1 MLSDWNL
8 KAQDP
13 QEKSE
18 YLSGTDWNLFIF
30 EAQSNICKLPRS
42 IIGNNPLLHIID
54 LVIMSNNGDI
64 ITVILGDKD
73 LVIICNNDVITDVIM
88 SNNWVITDVI
98 MSNNGDIITV
108 IMGNNVVITG

>member
-1 MLSDWNL
+1 
-8 KAQDP
+8 
-13 QEKSE
+13 
-18 YLSGTDWNLFIF
+18 
-30 EAQSNICKLPRS
+30 
-42 IIGNNPLLHIID
+42 
-54 LVIMSNNGDI
+54 MSNNGDI